1 MCSISV
7 YIQRSNHTPILV
19 IQQMFVLLCY
29 AILCAL
35 LGITHLQK
43 EFLEYSR
50 IVFQVDVA
58 QAGIKRVFF
67 QSFNGFVVSAKEL
80 CKLFSA

>member
-1 MCSISV
+1 
-7 YIQRSNHTPILV
+7 
-19 IQQMFVLLCY
+19 MFNEAIIRIGNSTDVCFLLCY

-35 LGITHLQK
+35 LGMTHLQK

-67 QSFNGFVVSAKEL
+67 QSFNGFVVSVKEL